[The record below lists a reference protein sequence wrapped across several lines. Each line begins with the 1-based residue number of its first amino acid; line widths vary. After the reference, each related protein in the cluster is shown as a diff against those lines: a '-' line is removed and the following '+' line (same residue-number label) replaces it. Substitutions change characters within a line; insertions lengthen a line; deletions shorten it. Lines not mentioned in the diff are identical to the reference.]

1 MREERFKEA
10 LAQVGE
16 RQLNGAVEILVGI
29 LEENQTDDTHF
40 KALKLYADILG
51 PISGR
56 DFARAIDIYQ
66 EIVNTTEDDDLYESA
81 QVSMMSAYLSQSI
94 HMMETYENTR
104 DILESDNQNTL
115 DLLTKLD
122 QKREQFLTHRA
133 EAIYKGRM

>member
-10 LAQVGE
+10 LALVGD
-16 RQLNGAVEILVGI
+16 RQLNGAVEMLVGI
-29 LEENQTDDTHF
+29 LEENQTDDVHF

-51 PISGR
+51 PISGK

-66 EIVNTTEDDDLYESA
+66 QIVNTTEDDDLYESA
-81 QVSMMSAYLSQSI
+81 QVSMMSAYLSHSI

-115 DLLTKLD
+115 DLLAKLD
-122 QKREQFLTHRA
+122 QKREQFLTQRA